1 MGNKYT
7 VGKSRIPYYAHEEH
21 KQKDPNLIKLIKIV
35 RTLIEK
41 EGWNPKEALAYVR
54 VTQAIWFS
62 KWDTIIAK
70 KLAKKYVLE
79 YERPMNKIEHLDAN
93 GWYRFDPRVNR
104 VV

>member
-7 VGKSRIPYYAHEEH
+7 VGKSRIPYYSHEEH
-21 KQKDPNLIKLIKIV
+21 KQKDLNLTKIIKIV

-41 EGWNPKEALAYVR
+41 EGWNPKEAMDYVHI
-54 VTQAIWFS
+54 TQATWFT

-79 YERPMNKIEHLDAN
+79 YERPMNKIEKLDAN
-93 GWYRFDPRVNR
+93 GWYRFDPHVNR
-104 VV
+104 MV

>member
-7 VGKSRIPYYAHEEH
+7 VGKSRISYYAHEEH
-21 KQKDPNLIKLIKIV
+21 KQKDLNLTKIIKIV

-41 EGWNPKEALAYVR
+41 EGWNPKEAMDYVR
-54 VTQAIWFS
+54 ITQATWFT

-79 YERPMNKIEHLDAN
+79 YERPMNKIEKLDAN
-93 GWYRFDPRVNR
+93 GWYRFDPHVNR
-104 VV
+104 MV